1 MSFATFEK
9 LPKDKKEY
17 ILSTGIKEFSQ
28 KSYKDVSTDIIT
40 QKCHI
45 SKGILFHYF
54 GSKKKYYLY
63 CLEKALE
70 RLTLTTKEDT
80 VGGNDFYEILF
91 ASMNRKISICM
102 QYKDEMHMV
111 NMVSR
116 EVSVEIAQE
125 KTEIIRRYLAGVQ
138 AESVQTIRRA
148 VATLN
153 FKTEESNQVTIE
165 GLHIYINAVLNK
177 YLVQYQQAPN
187 EFFENSEKIK
197 AELKAYLD
205 VMLYGLCK

>member
-1 MSFATFEK
+1 MSFETFEK

-54 GSKKKYYLY
+54 GSKKGYYLY
-63 CLEKALE
+63 CLEKSLE
-70 RLTLTTKEDT
+70 CLTSKVDAVL
-80 VGGNDFYEILF
+80 GNDFYEILF

-102 QYKDEMHMV
+102 RYKDEMHMV
-111 NMVSR
+111 NMASR
-116 EVSVEIAQE
+116 DASVEIAQE
-125 KTEIIRRYLAGVQ
+125 KAEIIRRYLAGVQ
-138 AESVQTIRRA
+138 AESVQTLRRA
-148 VATLN
+148 VATLD
-153 FKTEESNQVTIE
+153 FKIEESSQITVE

-177 YLVQYQQAPN
+177 YLVQYQQAPD

-197 AELKAYLD
+197 EELKAYLD
-205 VMLYGLCK
+205 VMLYGICK

>member
-1 MSFATFEK
+1 
-9 LPKDKKEY
+9 
-17 ILSTGIKEFSQ
+17 
-28 KSYKDVSTDIIT
+28 
-40 QKCHI
+40 
-45 SKGILFHYF
+45 
-54 GSKKKYYLY
+54 
-63 CLEKALE
+63 
-70 RLTLTTKEDT
+70 
-80 VGGNDFYEILF
+80 
-91 ASMNRKISICM
+91 M

-153 FKTEESNQVTIE
+153 LKTEESNQVTIE

-205 VMLYGLCK
+205 VMLYGICK

>member
-1 MSFATFEK
+1 VKTAVIVKDTIPDEK
-9 LPKDKKEY
+9 VEILRDNCNNLRDRAL
-17 ILSTGIKEFSQ
+17 IDFLLSTGIRVGELVRLNIDDIDFSERECVV
-28 KSYKDVSTDIIT
+28 YG
-40 QKCHI
+40 
-45 SKGILFHYF
+45 KG
-54 GSKKKYYLY
+54 
-63 CLEKALE
+63 
-70 RLTLTTKEDT
+70 D
-80 VGGNDFYEILF
+80 
-91 ASMNRKISICM
+91 
-102 QYKDEMHMV
+102 KDEMHMV

-205 VMLYGLCK
+205 VMLYGICK

>member
-54 GSKKKYYLY
+54 GSKKNYYLY
-63 CLEKALE
+63 CLEKSLE
-70 RLTLTTKEDT
+70 RLTLTTKEEM
-80 VGGNDFYEILF
+80 VIENDFYEILF

-116 EVSVEIAQE
+116 EVSAEIAQE

-153 FKTEESNQVTIE
+153 LKTEEINQATIE

-177 YLVQYQQAPN
+177 YLVQYQQTPD

-205 VMLYGLCK
+205 VMLYGICK

>member
-1 MSFATFEK
+1 MSFETFEK

-63 CLEKALE
+63 CLEKSLE
-70 RLTLTTKEDT
+70 RLTTKEDT
-80 VGGNDFYEILF
+80 VVGDDFYGILF
-91 ASMNRKISICM
+91 VSMNRKLAICM

-111 NMVSR
+111 NMASHDA
-116 EVSVEIAQE
+116 SVEIAQE
-125 KTEIIRRYLAGVQ
+125 KTEIFRRYMVGVR
-138 AESVQTIRRA
+138 AESVQTLRRA
-148 VATLN
+148 IATLD
-153 FKTEESNQVTIE
+153 FKSEERSQVTVE

-177 YLVQYQQAPN
+177 YLMQYQQTPD

-205 VMLYGLCK
+205 VMLYGICK